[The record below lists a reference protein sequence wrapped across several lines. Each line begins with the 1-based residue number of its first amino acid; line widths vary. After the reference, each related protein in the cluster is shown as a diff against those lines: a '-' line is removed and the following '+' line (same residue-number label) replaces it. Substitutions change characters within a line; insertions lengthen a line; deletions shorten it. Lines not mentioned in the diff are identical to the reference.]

1 MLLPPGR
8 RVYQKGSYTLWEI
21 DGAQQP
27 VRLSSVNLMFYID
40 AAAVLPESESFRET
54 LHRPQ
59 SEHHDLCHE
68 IAKADEFSRSSSMF
82 VSPTEL
88 WMMADEL
95 GGKLPVLRSL

>member
-27 VRLSSVNLMFYID
+27 VRPSSVDFMSGANE
-40 AAAVLPESESFRET
+40 AAVLPESESLRET

-59 SEHHDLCHE
+59 SEHPNRCHK
-68 IAKADEFSRSSSMF
+68 IAEADESSRFSSML
-82 VSPTEL
+82 VSR
-88 WMMADEL
+88 AY
-95 GGKLPVLRSL
+95 LRNDG